1 MIQNCIITFLNEIH
15 YRTLADLVRECL
27 IAASIRRCVLVCM
40 CIRYTSYAKKRYF
53 IRTVENAHE
62 SVCALITR
70 ANCTFTSCL
79 IACFSFHRESK
90 ELVAFEINSLR
101 FSKCSVAIGKIYD
114 KFAETK
120 LNKIK
125 IF

>member
-1 MIQNCIITFLNEIH
+1 MC
-15 YRTLADLVRECL
+15 A
-27 IAASIRRCVLVCM
+27 CVCA

-125 IF
+125 IFCRISMLLSFDRFKRSRFYEKRSSVSFF